1 MTLFIKDL
9 SIRYPGEEYDT
20 VKEFSVNIQPKNRIG
35 LIGESGSGK
44 SSVALAIMRLLEKQ
58 VKTGGEIYYKHLE
71 LTSCTEKQLNE
82 IRWNQIAIVFQNS
95 LDVLNPVLT
104 VGEQLVETLVKH
116 KKYKRKKAFE
126 KAAYVMQLVGLGKEW
141 LESYPHQL
149 SGGMRQKVLI
159 AMAIICEPEILIVD
173 EPTMALDSMA
183 KKEIVELLK
192 KLQKEQGFAMLV
204 ISHEMPIIAELTD
217 RVLVMYAGEIVE
229 EGETHRILNH
239 PMHPY
244 TKGLVTASP
253 ALNPYRDL
261 WGISGDTDYESPNRC
276 PFSNRCNQAIK
287 ECFETKPKLTEL
299 TCGHK
304 VSCVRGGIV
313 TLLEGKGIKKVFQ
326 LGKKVV
332 SACNDCYVTV
342 KAGEIVSLI
351 GQSGSGKSTLA
362 EILAG
367 VQKQDAG
374 DVYFEGKKMELYSE
388 TTKFGGVQIV
398 FQDPFT
404 SINEQ
409 LKIIDIIAEPL
420 DIIKKISG
428 HERKREVIHVLQQ
441 VQLPTDDGFLNRKA
455 YTLSGGQRQ
464 RIAIARALIMRP
476 KLLIADE
483 ISSMLDPSNSA
494 NLLRRLKGIQNET
507 GFAMLFVTHDL
518 PLAQKISDR
527 IYIMKQGEI
536 VESGTVNSIYQDPKH
551 TYTKELLSIGL

>member
-1 MTLFIKDL
+1 MTLCIERL
-9 SIRYPGEEYDT
+9 SIRYPREEFDT
-20 VKEFSVNIQPKNRIG
+20 VKGFHLTIPPKGRIG

-44 SSVALAIMRLLEKQ
+44 SSVALAIMRLLGKQ
-58 VKTGGEIYYKHLE
+58 VKLSGEIYYKDIE

-82 IRWNQIAIVFQNS
+82 IRWDKIAIVFQNS
-95 LDVLNPVLT
+95 LDVFNPVLT

-116 KKYKRKKAFE
+116 KKLKRKQEVE
-126 KAAYVMQLVGLGKEW
+126 KAIDALQLVGLGEEW
-141 LESYPHQL
+141 FQSYPHQL

-192 KLQKEQGFAMLV
+192 NLQEEQGFAMLV
-204 ISHEMPIIAELTD
+204 ISHEMGIIAELTD
-217 RVLVMYAGEIVE
+217 YVLVMYAGEIVE
-229 EGETHRILNH
+229 EGRTERILH
-239 PMHPY
+239 DPMHPY
-244 TKGLVTASP
+244 TKGLVSASP

-261 WGISGDTDYESPNRC
+261 WGIAGDMKFVGTNVCAFY
-276 PFSNRCNQAIK
+276 NRCNQACEK
-287 ECFETKPKLTEL
+287 CLDCKPEL
-299 TCGHK
+299 MEVDCDHK

-313 TLLEGKGIKKVFQ
+313 TLLEGKGIGKNFQ
-326 LGKKVV
+326 LGKKAV
-332 SACNDCYVTV
+332 SACQDCHLHVR
-342 KAGEIVSLI
+342 AGEIVSLI
-351 GQSGSGKSTLA
+351 GESGSGKSTLA

-367 VQKQDAG
+367 VQVQDQG
-374 DVYFEGKKMELYSE
+374 EVYFEGRKLEPFSE
-388 TTKFGGVQIV
+388 TMRFGGVQIV

-409 LKIIDIIAEPL
+409 LKIIDIVAEPL
-420 DIIKKISG
+420 DVRKVVVD
-428 HERKREVIHVLQQ
+428 ERKKEVMRVLQQ

-494 NLLRRLKGIQNET
+494 NLLRLLKGIQNET

-536 VESGTVNSIYQDPKH
+536 VEAGPVNVVFEYPQH
-551 TYTKELLSIGL
+551 AYTKQLLSIGL